1 MKRRSPL
8 ITLLVGAALAIG
20 LWIASMV
27 AASPAPAGS
36 GYGAPGA
43 PVAASS
49 TPPQAASTPTQTT
62 GPSPTAS
69 AVLLGHGNFA
79 GMDADGGAAVAIA
92 IHNNHAIVYFCDGNT
107 VDAWLSGA
115 MTGGKLEVTGARG
128 ARAEISLASG
138 QATGWVM
145 VNGTQHMFSL
155 SKVRAP
161 SGLFRSVAVVHGKT
175 VKAGWIVLDSGKK
188 IGSLEVNPD
197 SAAPVT
203 GTAPPLN
210 LTTLTAV
217 DGGVTIT
224 AMPVDGDT
232 GSGF

>member
-1 MKRRSPL
+1 MKRRSPI
-8 ITLLVGAALAIG
+8 ITLLAGAALAIG
-20 LWIASMV
+20 VWIASMV

-36 GYGAPGA
+36 GYGASGGLA
-43 PVAASS
+43 TTGSTASQTA
-49 TPPQAASTPTQTT
+49 TPSRTA

-69 AVLLGHGNFA
+69 GVLLGRGNFA

-92 IHNNHAIVYFCDGNT
+92 IHNNSAIAYFCDGHM
-107 VDAWLSGA
+107 VDAWMSGVA
-115 MTGGKLEVTGARG
+115 KGGKLELTGKRG
-128 ARAEISLASG
+128 ARAEVSLASG

-145 VNGTQHMFSL
+145 VNGTRHMFSL
-155 SKVRAP
+155 GTVHAP
-161 SGLFRSVAVVHGKT
+161 SGLFRSVAVVHGT
-175 VKAGWIVLDSGKK
+175 MIKAGWIVLGNGKK
-188 IGSLEVNPD
+188 IGSLEVNPN

-224 AMPVDGDT
+224 AMPVDGET